1 MKKLLGIV
9 ILSLLWCSVGL
20 AKPKVLECKRDCG
33 TVDVNNEFSFQAR
46 FIGNNNNKGCNVTF
60 IEEDIILTAAH
71 CIAIDPEHKNIPCCD
86 AETTKKKITSDTLQK
101 SKFIV
106 DGKNYPKKKII
117 VAQVLDFS
125 ARATGWPPGYDIV
138 IAHVDRN
145 CKKCKKGKKINIVP
159 IPIANTLPKLN
170 TKALHVLV
178 PETSKKGKGRIYRDH
193 LLNGEIL
200 GGRTTPCSVQVIKH
214 DGKTNPPMLFGGSGS
229 PVIFKECG
237 KYVVH
242 GLHGRGIDDGKY
254 MYEQL
259 QLLQTQKEWIQS
271 EIFRWTGRTDMID
284 SCSESGRRSFM
295 PDQKFDVPQNDCVN
309 AIDEHSWPHATFN
322 KITIQENAYG
332 LEIDCNL
339 HVD

>member
-1 MKKLLGIV
+1 ILGSDVRIISGAPLFCDKFLFIFFYFLFWISRGFLHVQKTTFSPSTFLTVGGRIILMKKLLGIV

-46 FIGNNNNKGCNVTF
+46 FIGNNNHKGCNVTF

-145 CKKCKKGKKINIVP
+145 CKKCKKGKKIN
-159 IPIANTLPKLN
+159 
-170 TKALHVLV
+170 
-178 PETSKKGKGRIYRDH
+178 
-193 LLNGEIL
+193 
-200 GGRTTPCSVQVIKH
+200 
-214 DGKTNPPMLFGGSGS
+214 
-229 PVIFKECG
+229 
-237 KYVVH
+237 
-242 GLHGRGIDDGKY
+242 
-254 MYEQL
+254 
-259 QLLQTQKEWIQS
+259 
-271 EIFRWTGRTDMID
+271 
-284 SCSESGRRSFM
+284 
-295 PDQKFDVPQNDCVN
+295 
-309 AIDEHSWPHATFN
+309 
-322 KITIQENAYG
+322 
-332 LEIDCNL
+332 
-339 HVD
+339 

>member
-9 ILSLLWCSVGL
+9 VLGLLWCGAGL
-20 AKPKVLECKRDCG
+20 AESKFECKKDCG
-33 TVDVNNEFSFQAR
+33 TVDVNNEFSFQAIFKGDNR
-46 FIGNNNNKGCNVTF
+46 NKGCNVTF

-86 AETTKKKITSDTLQK
+86 AETTKKKITSDTLRK
-101 SKFIV
+101 SRYIV

-117 VAQVLDFS
+117 VAKVLEFS
-125 ARATGWPPGYDIV
+125 ARATGWPPGYDIA

-145 CKKCKKGKKINIVP
+145 CKKCKKGKKIKIVP

-170 TKALHVLV
+170 TKALHVLA

-193 LLNGEIL
+193 LLNGGIL
-200 GGRTTPCSVQVIKH
+200 GGRTTPCSIQVIRL
-214 DGKTNPPMLFGGSGS
+214 DGITNPPMLYGGSGS

-242 GLHGRGIDDGKY
+242 GLHGRGHGSIKYKDGKEIQ
-254 MYEQL
+254 YEHL
-259 QLLQTQKEWIQS
+259 QLLQTQKKWIQS

-295 PDQKFDVPQNDCVN
+295 PDQKFDIPQNDCVN
-309 AIDEHSWPHATFN
+309 
-322 KITIQENAYG
+322 KIVQYASFVQ
-332 LEIDCNL
+332 CNL
-339 HVD
+339 N